1 MDRTDIYLQLVME
14 NPLLMAPVVL
24 FIFAF
29 AIIPSDKRFFL
40 MLVILVPWLT
50 IGRSGGLGP
59 IAAAAKLSSGGAY
72 LLIALSAFLHPGPK
86 REIPYVVWMFVII
99 ACVSI
104 LYVVTTQERMLAL
117 VLRSQW
123 ICVTLAGVL
132 TARTIV
138 RFGDLKRVVNAMTL
152 GCLIALIIP
161 ISGWIL
167 FPSESFLRGMGRFQP
182 WGVNSNQIGMLFALA
197 APLFAYAAMTH
208 KNVSLKPFF
217 LFALI
222 ITIGMALMTAS
233 RQTMLA
239 VILVMLPVMLVLT
252 KRPVMTVLGLGVAA
266 IALPFI
272 LSLGAEADLQRY
284 SSLETGRLDIWG
296 AYFTEVFPKR
306 PLFGLLGT
314 SGQSYFKAINEV
326 GQHPHNAWLYLMYIG
341 GLSFAV
347 PMIYLTVYSTYSGWM
362 VWKYRNVLP
371 GDPFLYSILIMILV
385 AMYIQGLFNQVVYW
399 PTYAWSFLHVVFAS
413 LFICMWRDIRDGNV
427 QGALFEDYDPYSD
440 EVEDDTEEFEEYQD
454 YGRVVQ
460 RPTS

>member
-1 MDRTDIYLQLVME
+1 
-14 NPLLMAPVVL
+14 
-24 FIFAF
+24 
-29 AIIPSDKRFFL
+29 
-40 MLVILVPWLT
+40 
-50 IGRSGGLGP
+50 
-59 IAAAAKLSSGGAY
+59 
-72 LLIALSAFLHPGPK
+72 
-86 REIPYVVWMFVII
+86 
-99 ACVSI
+99 
-104 LYVVTTQERMLAL
+104 
-117 VLRSQW
+117 
-123 ICVTLAGVL
+123 
-132 TARTIV
+132 
-138 RFGDLKRVVNAMTL
+138 
-152 GCLIALIIP
+152 
-161 ISGWIL
+161 
-167 FPSESFLRGMGRFQP
+167 
-182 WGVNSNQIGMLFALA
+182 MLFALA